1 MKLLSHVQLLQ
12 PHGLQPTRLLC
23 PGFSRQRY
31 QSGLPFPLPGDLPN
45 PGIEPESPILQA
57 DTLPSE
63 PPGKLCVTNVKRN
76 VTKGTT
82 LSTPN
87 QGPGGQENLPESQ
100 SLPSQRTPSLL
111 QHLMWVGIT
120 SFWKLPQFPGQIPS
134 LQFSLCGAD
143 PFARSPI
150 SPLLL
155 SLTPIH
161 SVHSAASGA
170 PSVVLKEGGSATTKP
185 LAHGDGA
192 SSHASLCKQFSQDLV
207 GGFNRA
213 EFRRFEGLLIYPAEE
228 ASGF

>member
-1 MKLLSHVQLLQ
+1 MK
-12 PHGLQPTRLLC
+12 
-23 PGFSRQRY
+23 FSRQECWV
-31 QSGLPFPLPGDLPN
+31 GLPFPSPGDLPN
-45 PGIEPESPILQA
+45 PGIKPESPTLKA
-57 DTLPSE
+57 DALSSE
-63 PPGKLCVTNVKRN
+63 PAGKLCVTNVKRN

-87 QGPGGQENLPESQ
+87 QGFGGQENPPESQ
-100 SLPSQRTPSLL
+100 SLPSRRTPSLL

-155 SLTPIH
+155 SLTSVY
-161 SVHSAASGA
+161 SVHSAASGV
-170 PSVVLKEGGSATTKP
+170 PSVVPKEEGLCYHQAPGPREWSLVLCITVQAVLSRLSGGIQQGRVLRTLP
-185 LAHGDGA
+185 CD
-192 SSHASLCKQFSQDLV
+192 
-207 GGFNRA
+207 
-213 EFRRFEGLLIYPAEE
+213 RRFEGLLIYPAEE